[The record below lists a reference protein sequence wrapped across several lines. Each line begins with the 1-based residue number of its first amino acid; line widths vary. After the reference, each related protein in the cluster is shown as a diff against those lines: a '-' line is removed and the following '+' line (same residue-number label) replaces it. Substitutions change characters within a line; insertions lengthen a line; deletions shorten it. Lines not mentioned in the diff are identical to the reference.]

1 MELTR
6 DGGHLKGGYM
16 SRTYHHG
23 YKWGHK
29 VRARC
34 KHLQFEGKNYYYNKD
49 GSLREVETYLGF
61 FSWTEPKE
69 WRKKYKHKPHRA
81 RTRKCLHK
89 LRKGADPDDMTW
101 PISGRPWIYYW

>member
-1 MELTR
+1 
-6 DGGHLKGGYM
+6 M

-34 KHLQFEGKNYYYNKD
+34 KHLTGLDRSGEY
-49 GSLREVETYLGF
+49 TYF
-61 FSWTEPKE
+61 VPWTEPKE
-69 WRKKYKHKPHRA
+69 WRNKYKHRPHRA